1 MNPNDLKQVLEA
13 LQHADVREFNLETA
27 EYKLHIKRG
36 AQTTVQNSSSAPAE
50 PLSTP
55 QSQPTPSSVSLAPTA
70 SPVKAEPTP
79 SSTGVAVKAPIVGTF
94 YASPSPDKPLFVQ
107 EGDRVQKGQVLCI
120 LEAMKLMNE
129 IESEVAGV
137 VSKIL
142 VTNGSPVEY
151 GQDLFLIEPA

>member
-13 LQHADVREFNLETA
+13 LQQADVREFNLKTS
-27 EYKLHIKRG
+27 EYELHVKRG
-36 AQTTVQNSSSAPAE
+36 IQAAVHTSSSAPVEVSHIPQTQAT
-50 PLSTP
+50 PLS
-55 QSQPTPSSVSLAPTA
+55 VAPVVT
-70 SPVKAEPTP
+70 PVKTEPTP
-79 SSTGVAVKAPIVGTF
+79 SSTAVPVKAPIVGTF
-94 YASPSPDKPLFVQ
+94 YASPSPDKPAFVQ

-142 VTNGSPVEY
+142 VTDGSPVEY
-151 GQDLFLIEPA
+151 GQDLFLVEPA